1 MRTIYSIAVL
11 MLFLMTANTAMAQG
25 YVFRVLA
32 NKGANQVKR
41 AADGQTQPLKTGATL
56 NNGDE
61 IIAAGGAYIGLMHK
75 TGRTIEVRN
84 AGVTKI
90 DELEKKLASAQTSVA
105 NRYAQFV
112 MNKMNQDDGDVN
124 KNYRQNLKATGAV
137 ERATNN
143 ASIKVMLPSSIDV
156 LNSNAIVRW
165 TEVEGDNS
173 YIVTVKNIFDEEIF
187 VAETDKSKIKL
198 DFDAENLANERLV
211 IFNVKLKDNDD
222 VRSSDYGIKRLSP
235 DDAKSINENLEMLK
249 AEVSDDSP
257 LNKLIYASFY
267 EDNNL
272 ILDALTKYEE
282 AINLSP
288 DVEDFKTLYEDFLIK
303 NGLGN

>member
-1 MRTIYSIAVL
+1 MRTIYSTTVL
-11 MLFLMTANTAMAQG
+11 MLFLMAANTAMGQG

-41 AADGQTQPLKTGATL
+41 AADGQTAPLKTGATL
-56 NNGDE
+56 KSGDE

-90 DELEKKLASAQTSVA
+90 DDLEKKLASAKSTVA

-112 MNKMNQDDGDVN
+112 MSKMNQDDGDVN

-156 LNSNAIVRW
+156 LNPNAIIRW
-165 TEVEGDNS
+165 TGVEEGGNYVVS
-173 YIVTVKNIFDEEIF
+173 VKNIFDEEIF
-187 VAETDKSKIKL
+187 VAETEKTSININ
-198 DFDAENLANERLV
+198 FDDENLANERLV
-211 IFNVKLKDNDD
+211 IFNVKLKTNDD
-222 VRSSDYGIKRLSP
+222 VHSSDYGIKRLSP
-235 DDAKSINENLEMLK
+235 DDAKAINENLNALK

-267 EDNNL
+267 EENNL

-288 DVEDFKTLYEDFLIK
+288 DVEDFQTLYEDFLIK